1 MLNDS
6 FQKLKK
12 FAVDGNL
19 LEDYVLDN
27 IKELLE
33 CLRHSNVT
41 IRWLMLH
48 INTKNLT
55 LKEIV

>member
-48 INTKNLT
+48 INTKN
-55 LKEIV
+55 